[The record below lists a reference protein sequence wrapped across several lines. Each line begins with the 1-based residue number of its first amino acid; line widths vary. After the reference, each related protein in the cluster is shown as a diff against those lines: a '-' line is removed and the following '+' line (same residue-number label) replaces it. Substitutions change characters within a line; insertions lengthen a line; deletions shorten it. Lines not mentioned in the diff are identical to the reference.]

1 MVSYIGTYYAIALW
15 PMLIV
20 NFFFIGWYKNRT
32 TQAYAFFNEGFGVFL
47 SVVLVFNVLSPIS
60 CAASKYRAHNQPFW
74 RSCYENFKWSL
85 PLCMFLGGL
94 SMHLSYALIA
104 HMCDLNIQWGATAK
118 TLEQVDFFVELPMIW
133 AKFKYI
139 YLTVVLL
146 AAMQVYM
153 SVFAAPLDRIG
164 NLTAN
169 GPLIWLMV
177 MRMTHS
183 LLLLISRYYHAVYAQ
198 SK

>member
-1 MVSYIGTYYAIALW
+1 
-15 PMLIV
+15 MLIV